1 MLKLSLLTKKQES
14 LSHYKNIMNFNEDVS
29 EKVIFY
35 PQCKY
40 MIYFLLKEMEVVYV
54 GQSSRGMVRCYEHH
68 DIDFD
73 SLTFIKCEKEQLNYL
88 EDFYIAKY
96 LPKYN
101 KRFNG
106 TLYKSCP
113 DNKQYENIVVFNNI
127 RYYKVCKKY
136 KSLIFDSTEYLLKKN
151 NKDFKSLT
159 RITGIEENQLLD
171 NFNTRKV
178 RIKDL
183 EKILESLNAE
193 LRIIDKNTKKT
204 IL

>member
-1 MLKLSLLTKKQES
+1 MLKLSFLTKKQV
-14 LSHYKNIMNFNEDVS
+14 SHSPYRNIMYFNEDNS
-29 EKVIFY
+29 EEIIIY
-35 PQCKY
+35 PQCRY
-40 MIYFLLKEMEVVYV
+40 MIYFLLKSMEVVYI
-54 GQSSRGMVRCYEHH
+54 GQSSRGMVRCYEHT

-106 TLYKSCP
+106 TLYKRCP
-113 DNKQYENIVVFNNI
+113 DDKQYENIVMFNNI

-136 KSLIFDSTEYLLKKN
+136 KSPISNLIGSLLKKS
-151 NKDFKSLT
+151 NKDFKSLSK
-159 RITGIEENQLLD
+159 ITGIEENQLLD
-171 NFNTRKV
+171 NFNTKCIRV
-178 RIKDL
+178 MDL
-183 EKILESLNAE
+183 EKILKSLNAE
-193 LRIIDKNTKKT
+193 LRIIDKNTKQP